1 MNEIGNEEAIKS
13 TFLIQIYKSYYTTMV
28 GEGMTFVVG
37 YKSNKKKAQV
47 IKITKAENINLINI
61 VELDYI
67 MLVSKN
73 IPTNDE
79 LNQSKIIRIFITDSN
94 KNLYRMNDKIK
105 KYFLSLSEENDERN
119 VADFAP
125 LIASDIKLNF

>member
-1 MNEIGNEEAIKS
+1 
-13 TFLIQIYKSYYTTMV
+13 
-28 GEGMTFVVG
+28 MTFVVG
-37 YKSNKKKAQV
+37 YKSNKKKSQV

-61 VELDYI
+61 VELDFI

-94 KNLYRMNDKIK
+94 KNLYQ
-105 KYFLSLSEENDERN
+105 
-119 VADFAP
+119 
-125 LIASDIKLNF
+125 